1 MLLPLLLLLVCSSQ
15 ATHFYGTVMTYYP
28 QNTDT
33 TGSITVVL
41 RYKLNFLSCTD
52 VDTWSCFSG
61 DCGTQTSLVLNV
73 VYEESGGEWC
83 QREGI
88 MTRQVPSN
96 APFQLRIN
104 SGNWISNIV
113 NNITYWRAVT
123 LVELRNRSDTG
134 QANRSPQT
142 TILPAVRVP
151 SNCRRDFSLLAF
163 DPDGDEVRCRNGN
176 ATLSECNPCTPPSV
190 LTLSSS
196 CTLSFSPTSSSDE
209 GPYAVQLVMEDFPRQ
224 SITLTQTSGSQEVK
238 TTNDAISKIPVQFV
252 LRVDPAVPSCT
263 EGLYLP
269 KFLPPTPVNGARLYT
284 PVSQTLEIRITAE
297 ANTSMI
303 SELLFSG
310 PHNIN
315 RTTSGT
321 GEFILRWT
329 PSEDEDGESLPIC
342 FVVQAT
348 TSVKYHSELRCV
360 IVTVGNGPTTTTTSP
375 PTTTQQST
383 IITPDTT
390 TTESTTD
397 VSMVTTPVTTV
408 TTPDDMTT
416 QALDQST
423 TITTASLPTTT
434 QQSTTITPD
443 TTTTERTTAVSTMTP
458 LVTTVTT
465 PDDMTTPT
473 QALSQSTTIT
483 TTSPPTTTQQSTI
496 ITPDTTTTE
505 STTTVSTVTTPVTT
519 VTTPDDMTTQALDQS
534 TTITTTSPPTTT
546 QQSTTITPDTT
557 TTERTT
563 AVSTVTPLVTT
574 VTTPDDMTTP
584 TQVLSQSTTITTTSL
599 PTTTQQST
607 IITPDTTTTES
618 TTAVSTV
625 TTPVT
630 TVTTPNDMTNAT
642 QDLNQI
648 VLVLRVR
655 ISSLFP
661 LTEEELRGT
670 VIQQLKHEL
679 VRYGLPSDITVRLV
693 SSIQLEPT
701 NTATSA
707 VVT

>member
-15 ATHFYGTVMTYYP
+15 ASHFYGTVMTYYP

-41 RYKLNFLSCTD
+41 RYQLNFHLCSEGQA
-52 VDTWSCFSG
+52 WSCFIG
-61 DCGTQTSLVLNV
+61 DCGNETSLVLNV
-73 VYEESGGEWC
+73 VYQESGGEWC

-96 APFQLRIN
+96 APFQLILN
-104 SGNWISNIV
+104 FNFLIGNIV
-113 NNITYWRAVT
+113 NGISSWSAVT

-176 ATLSECNPCTPPSV
+176 AALSECYFCTPPSV

-196 CTLSFSPTSSSDE
+196 CTLSFSPTSGSNE
-209 GPYAVQLVMEDFPRQ
+209 GLYAVQLVMEDFPRQ
-224 SITLTQTSGSQEVK
+224 SIILTQSNGSQEVK
-238 TTNDAISKIPVQFV
+238 TTNNAISKIPVQFV

-269 KFLPPTPVNGARLYT
+269 KFLPPTPVNGTRLYT
-284 PVSQTLEIRITAE
+284 PVNQTLEISIIAE
-297 ANTSMI
+297 ANNSTI

-383 IITPDTT
+383 IITLDTT

-416 QALDQST
+416 QALDQTTTITTTSPPTMTQQSTIITPDTTTTERTTAVSTVTTPVTTVTTPDDMTTQALDQST
-423 TITTASLPTTT
+423 TITTTSLPTTT
-434 QQSTTITPD
+434 QQSTIITPD

-519 VTTPDDMTTQALDQS
+519 VTTPDDMTTQALDQ
-534 TTITTTSPPTTT
+534 TTI
-546 QQSTTITPDTT
+546 
-557 TTERTT
+557 
-563 AVSTVTPLVTT
+563 
-574 VTTPDDMTTP
+574 
-584 TQVLSQSTTITTTSL
+584 ITTTSL

-661 LTEEELRGT
+661 LTDEELRGT